1 MLIFLSSTQH
11 SSAALI
17 LQDKCLHLFIG
28 REKNLHTDRSYH
40 FPFPSSVTSYEDVS
54 TVPRPTPTPPPPP
67 PLLFLIHFSAASFNN
82 TVSLLSCRPRPSN
95 VPVEL
100 AGQGLVNVTVYILS
114 VRTEMRCYRLL
125 SLRYSGQ
132 TLLVLFCH
140 SRPWESMIFFPLILW
155 IHLLWR

>member
-1 MLIFLSSTQH
+1 MSSPFHWQGKE
-11 SSAALI
+11 SSYRQKLPFSFPFFCNE
-17 LQDKCLHLFIG
+17 LRRCLHC
-28 REKNLHTDRSYH
+28 TQ
-40 FPFPSSVTSYEDVS
+40 PQ
-54 TVPRPTPTPPPPP
+54 PTPPPLP
-67 PLLFLIHFSAASFNN
+67 PLLFVIHFSAASFNN

-114 VRTEMRCYRLL
+114 VRTEMRCYRPL